1 MPGEVDWF
9 LFTTHTRPGAAMT
22 LKEAVQTLR
31 ISPPITRGE
40 LTKAYVDGLAEWRP
54 ERVAGNAALA
64 AEAEGRL
71 QQIAE
76 AHGMLNSLPE
86 TGYPFQVSAGQPRAA
101 SVSGIMRP
109 LGGAKVAPTPP
120 KTVVVPVKQAAPLT
134 FMAYAV
140 VGVAVLGLA
149 GILMHV
155 LRGGGTAPVPVAEA
169 PLAPQPQTAPA
180 KAPEAMEQPGLSDAP
195 VADGTPVP
203 SAAPGGKALTFEEIQ
218 MRALEGDKQAQWQ
231 AVLAYERGE
240 GVEAN
245 PEEAL
250 KWAFMAAEQGVP
262 AAQVKVGLGY
272 KNGAGVAKDLAEA
285 VRWFQLAATAG
296 LEDAGYEAALC
307 LLIGD
312 EKVRDYD
319 KAVALLRPLAE
330 KGHIGAQRELGMC
343 YRHGVGV
350 PANPDLAIQWLLPP
364 AKHGHVNAQLALA
377 QTYAEKEKTP
387 TNLEA
392 AVTWY
397 RKAAEQHVPEAQY
410 RLGEACFSGEG
421 AAQSSTEAVQW
432 WRLAAEQGHD
442 DAQDRLGMAY
452 QRGNGVAENVDTAV
466 QWFRKAAGNDHAAA
480 KFHLSVCYVLGA
492 GVPMDPV
499 QAAHYCREAAELG
512 HAPAQNN
519 LGTFCMEGKGL
530 RQDLVEAFKWFTL
543 ALAQGNDSSADWLAK
558 VKGQMTPSQI
568 AEGGRRARAF
578 TPRKRG
584 HDLTG
589 DAIAAAAAQPPSGQH
604 LTTDNRLNSGVLLT
618 DNFREFGG
626 KGQLI
631 LDNGLVDDA
640 YVKVVGGSKLWA
652 SFYVRGGEKFILDD
666 VPDGTYQVLYCTG
679 FDWDPMA
686 RDFGRDQHAM
696 KHDRGLDFTTTR
708 KTQGT
713 QTIVSTPVFTLTLRA
728 VSDGNAPTSDIPL
741 EEFNRF

>member
-1 MPGEVDWF
+1 
-9 LFTTHTRPGAAMT
+9 MT
-22 LKEAVQTLR
+22 LKEAVQILK

-40 LTKAYVDGLAEWRP
+40 LTKAYVDGLAAWRP
-54 ERVAGNAALA
+54 ERVAGDAVLA
-64 AEAEGRL
+64 AEAEGRI
-71 QQIAE
+71 QQISE
-76 AHGMLNSLPE
+76 AHGILNGLPE
-86 TGYPFQVSAGQPRAA
+86 SGYPFQVSAGRPKEPSA
-101 SVSGIMRP
+101 SGIIRP
-109 LGGAKVAPTPP
+109 LDAPKIQPAPP
-120 KTVVVPVKQAAPLT
+120 KTIVAPVEKAAPLT

-140 VGVAVLGLA
+140 VGVAVLGLV
-149 GILMHV
+149 GMLMHV

-169 PLAPQPQTAPA
+169 ALAPQSQTAPA
-180 KAPEAMEQPGLSDAP
+180 KAPVTKDRPGFSNTP
-195 VADGTPVP
+195 VADGTQMP
-203 SAAPGGKALTFEEIQ
+203 SVAPAGKALTFEEIQ
-218 MRALEGDKQAQWQ
+218 MRALEGDKEAQWQ
-231 AVLAYERGE
+231 AVLAYEKGE

-250 KWAFMAAEQGVP
+250 KWAFMAAEQGMP

-307 LLIGD
+307 HLIGD
-312 EKVRDYD
+312 EKVRDHGR
-319 KAVALLRPLAE
+319 ALALLRPLAE

-364 AKHGHVNAQLALA
+364 AKHGHVDAQLALA
-377 QTYAEKEKTP
+377 QAYTAKEKTP
-387 TNLEA
+387 GNLEA
-392 AVTWY
+392 AVMWY
-397 RKAAEQHVPEAQY
+397 RKAAEQQEPEAQY
-410 RLGEACFSGEG
+410 LLGEACSSGKG
-421 AAQSSTEAVQW
+421 TAQSNTEAVQW
-432 WRLAAEQGHD
+432 WRLAAEQGHA
-442 DAQDRLGMAY
+442 DAQDSLGMAY
-452 QRGNGVAENVDTAV
+452 QRGIGVAENLETAV
-466 QWFRKAAGNDHAAA
+466 QWFRKAAGNDHAGA
-480 KFHLSVCYVLGA
+480 KFHLSVCYVQGA

-499 QAAHYCREAAELG
+499 QAAQYCREAAELG
-512 HAPAQNN
+512 HASAQNN
-519 LGTFCMEGKGL
+519 LGTFCMEGNGQ
-530 RQDLVEAFKWFTL
+530 RQDVVEAFKWFTL
-543 ALAQGNDSSADWLAK
+543 ALAQGNDTSADWLAK

-568 AEGGRRARAF
+568 AEGERRARAF

-584 HDLTG
+584 QDLPG
-589 DAIAAAAAQPPSGQH
+589 DPIAASPAQPPTSQH
-604 LTTDNRLNSGVLLT
+604 APTDNRLNAGVLLT

-652 SFYVRGGEKFILDD
+652 SFYVRGREKFILDD

-713 QTIVSTPVFTLTLRA
+713 QTIVSTPVLTLTLHA
-728 VSDGNAPTSDIPL
+728 ASNGNAPSFDIPL